1 MDKITFRVHA
11 AQRMFQRSVSV
22 DEVRQV
28 MAMGE
33 VIEDY
38 PDDTPYPSSLILG
51 WIKGRPIHVVAAYNS
66 EEEEIVVI
74 TVYEPD
80 LLQWDQDFRKR
91 IK

>member
-11 AQRMFQRSVSV
+11 IQRMFQRSISA

-28 MAMGE
+28 LSIGE

-38 PDDTPYPSSLILG
+38 QDDTPYPSNLILG

-80 LLQWDQDFRKR
+80 PQQWDQDFRKR